1 MNKSL
6 SKKIPEK
13 GYLHASSLPL
23 KIKIK
28 LINQKKKIFKRK
40 NFYYRV
46 SPTDLDGKAY
56 LKKISIFCVKK
67 FVKMKGVLRSLG
79 KQ

>member
-46 SPTDLDGKAY
+46 SPTDLDE
-56 LKKISIFCVKK
+56 SIFQENLN
-67 FVKMKGVLRSLG
+67 FLRQKIRQNEGSFALLR
-79 KQ
+79 

>member
-46 SPTDLDGKAY
+46 SPTDLDG
-56 LKKISIFCVKK
+56 SIFQENLN
-67 FVKMKGVLRSLG
+67 FLRQKIRQNEGRFALLR
-79 KQ
+79 